1 MCDNCDGS
9 FSIFENGIQHSFA
22 GVPISVCGTCIEF
35 SGLDLDHIFQI
46 CFDKIVEPSLPSK
59 PFHKPPVPAPA
70 PAPAPAAAEC
80 AICLEVIAGGI
91 VKCSGCTATICTE
104 CLNRLPGSSDGRKKC
119 PVSITHYLIA
129 PSAAAVPAAAAAPPK
144 KWLVPLGSRSSGTSS
159 SSSSKPSKESNGS
172 WSDWAWE
179 FFSSGDCDSYDS
191 KPKRKADFRKE
202 VAAPA
207 PKKQRKNYDDE
218 DAKNIEDMIVTM
230 MEYGVKQLDK
240 ELLHQQSILGKGL
253 FKEFMASLVPGLK
266 LLGRIH
272 PQKIARIRLA
282 ITKHISDYS
291 NFF

>member
-59 PFHKPPVPAPA
+59 PFHKPKASLPPTAAPVPAPA
-70 PAPAPAAAEC
+70 PTTAAAAEC
-80 AICLEVIAGGI
+80 AVCLEVIAGGI

-104 CLNRLPGSSDGRKKC
+104 CLNRLPGSSDGRTKC

-129 PSAAAVPAAAAAPPK
+129 PSAAA
-144 KWLVPLGSRSSGTSS
+144 SSS

-191 KPKRKADFRKE
+191 KPKRKADSGASSA
-202 VAAPA
+202 AAPA

>member
-22 GVPISVCGTCIEF
+22 GVPISVCGFCVEF

-59 PFHKPPVPAPA
+59 PICKPQSKPQASPSPAPSPAPA
-70 PAPAPAAAEC
+70 PAPATAEC

-91 VKCSGCTATICTE
+91 VRCSGCTATICTE
-104 CLNRLPGSSDGRKKC
+104 CFNKLAGSSDGRKKC
-119 PVSITHYLIA
+119 PVSITHFLIA
-129 PSAAAVPAAAAAPPK
+129 PSSSVAAVA
-144 KWLVPLGSRSSGTSS
+144 S

-191 KPKRKADFRKE
+191 KPKRKAGFYE
-202 VAAPA
+202 EPAPA
-207 PKKQRKNYDDE
+207 SKKQRKNHDDE

-291 NFF
+291 SLF

>member
-1 MCDNCDGS
+1 M
-9 FSIFENGIQHSFA
+9 
-22 GVPISVCGTCIEF
+22 
-35 SGLDLDHIFQI
+35 
-46 CFDKIVEPSLPSK
+46 
-59 PFHKPPVPAPA
+59 
-70 PAPAPAAAEC
+70 
-80 AICLEVIAGGI
+80 
-91 VKCSGCTATICTE
+91 
-104 CLNRLPGSSDGRKKC
+104 
-119 PVSITHYLIA
+119 
-129 PSAAAVPAAAAAPPK
+129 
-144 KWLVPLGSRSSGTSS
+144 GSRSSGTSS
-159 SSSSKPSKESNGS
+159 SSSSKPSKESTGS

-207 PKKQRKNYDDE
+207 SKKQRKNYDDE
-218 DAKNIEDMIVTM
+218 DAKNVEDMIVTM

>member
-1 MCDNCDGS
+1 M
-9 FSIFENGIQHSFA
+9 
-22 GVPISVCGTCIEF
+22 
-35 SGLDLDHIFQI
+35 
-46 CFDKIVEPSLPSK
+46 
-59 PFHKPPVPAPA
+59 
-70 PAPAPAAAEC
+70 
-80 AICLEVIAGGI
+80 
-91 VKCSGCTATICTE
+91 KCSGCTATICTE
-104 CLNRLPGSSDGRKKC
+104 CLNRLPGSSDGRTKC

-129 PSAAAVPAAAAAPPK
+129 PSAAA
-144 KWLVPLGSRSSGTSS
+144 SSS

-191 KPKRKADFRKE
+191 KPKRKADSGASSA
-202 VAAPA
+202 AAPA